1 MQVLTPEWAQAM
13 DGIGAL
19 STLRGGGVSGPPYD
33 DGNGGG
39 GLNLGMHVGDRP
51 QDVRLNRLLLR
62 ALLPAEPVWLE
73 QVHGT
78 CVIDAA
84 VAASEAHGAKLPQ
97 ADASV
102 AHRSGVVCA
111 VLTADCLPVLFADPA
126 ARVVGA
132 AHAGWRGLAGGVLE
146 NTVAHMRAAGASGI
160 CAWLGPAIGA
170 GNFEVGE
177 DVLRAFV
184 ALDARHRTA
193 FRPIA
198 GREAYFR
205 RWGLHGRR
213 GATLLFLSARRRH
226 RTHGFLDLAQIG
238 LRLLGQGRPGLI
250 APRFP
255 VQALR
260 FQATL
265 APARAGKV

>member
-51 QDVRLNRLLLR
+51 QDVRQNRLLLR

-198 GREAYFR
+198 GRDGKY
-205 RWGLHGRR
+205 
-213 GATLLFLSARRRH
+213 
-226 RTHGFLDLAQIG
+226 LADIY
-238 LRLLGQGRPGLI
+238 
-250 APRFP
+250 
-255 VQALR
+255 AL
-260 FQATL
+260 
-265 APARAGKV
+265 ARAKLAAAGVRHISGGGFCTVVEAQRFYSYRRDGVTGRMASLIWLK

>member
-51 QDVRLNRLLLR
+51 QDVRQNRLLLR

-97 ADASV
+97 ADASG
-102 AHRSGVVCA
+102 AHRSGAVCA
-111 VLTADCLPVLFADPA
+111 VLTADY
-126 ARVVGA
+126 
-132 AHAGWRGLAGGVLE
+132 
-146 NTVAHMRAAGASGI
+146 
-160 CAWLGPAIGA
+160 
-170 GNFEVGE
+170 
-177 DVLRAFV
+177 
-184 ALDARHRTA
+184 
-193 FRPIA
+193 A
-198 GREAYFR
+198 GRGIGEQHRQAV
-205 RWGLHGRR
+205 GRQ
-213 GATLLFLSARRRH
+213 H
-226 RTHGFLDLAQIG
+226 
-238 LRLLGQGRPGLI
+238 
-250 APRFP
+250 
-255 VQALR
+255 
-260 FQATL
+260 
-265 APARAGKV
+265 